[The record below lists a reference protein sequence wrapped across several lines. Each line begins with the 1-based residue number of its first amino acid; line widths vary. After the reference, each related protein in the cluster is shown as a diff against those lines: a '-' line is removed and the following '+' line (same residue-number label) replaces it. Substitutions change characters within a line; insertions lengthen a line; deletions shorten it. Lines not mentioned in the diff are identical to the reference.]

1 MLFTLTLGYVQTCMC
16 SSVSVEAS
24 VFKCKC
30 RNVSVQVQVWKC
42 HCVSVSVEV
51 SVFKGFS
58 GRTPSHH
65 CVNSPWLAHHSRI
78 CCTNFEIPDAVQQAL
93 LDEQHDL
100 ETFGLLALS
109 LTELVSALDSMGLDI
124 APRVRSSL
132 RVLWTRC
139 QPAAASGF
147 LAHASSIPTS
157 GDSLDLSS
165 GSRASSSWNEPFP
178 AKLSPDLIR

>member
-1 MLFTLTLGYVQTCMC
+1 MAR
-16 SSVSVEAS
+16 SSFADLLHEL
-24 VFKCKC
+24 
-30 RNVSVQVQVWKC
+30 R
-42 HCVSVSVEV
+42 
-51 SVFKGFS
+51 
-58 GRTPSHH
+58 
-65 CVNSPWLAHHSRI
+65 
-78 CCTNFEIPDAVQQAL
+78 IPDAVQQAL

-147 LAHASSIPTS
+147 LAHA
-157 GDSLDLSS
+157 
-165 GSRASSSWNEPFP
+165 
-178 AKLSPDLIR
+178 